1 MFRTIFCR
9 FSLFKRFSLFSLPT
23 ETLKATI
30 VEKKAEQETFRAKI
44 KEYEHNLADSK
55 GYRERQL
62 KEAKDNMAKTKAMSE
77 KSRKEWDKHE
87 KDAEILKLEI
97 EELTKT
103 IAESKEEIDGCE
115 NNVKE
120 LQQKVSSFLPF
131 SLFSLLKTKLKKN
144 VSLFTVGRFGL
155 IKRIIN
161 KGD

>member
-1 MFRTIFCR
+1 MLI
-9 FSLFKRFSLFSLPT
+9 LHT

-30 VEKKAEQETFRAKI
+30 VEKNAEQETFRAKI

-62 KEAKDNMAKTKAMSE
+62 KEAKDNMTKTKALSD

-103 IAESKEEIDGCE
+103 IAESKEEIDGCD
-115 NNVKE
+115 NKVKE
-120 LQQKVSSFLPF
+120 LQQKVSDLLPF
-131 SLFSLLKTKLKKN
+131 QLNIAENTTKNIFNFRSWKIWFQQVRQQRRRLKN
-144 VSLFTVGRFGL
+144 
-155 IKRIIN
+155 
-161 KGD
+161 

>member
-1 MFRTIFCR
+1 M
-9 FSLFKRFSLFSLPT
+9 
-23 ETLKATI
+23 KATI

-44 KEYEHNLADSK
+44 KEYEHNLSDSK

-62 KEAKDNMAKTKAMSE
+62 KEAKDNMTKMKTQSD

-115 NNVKE
+115 NKVTE
-120 LQQKVSSFLPF
+120 LQQKVSVFFHISAELRNKILKNTSFFCDSWKIWYQQVRHPQRK
-131 SLFSLLKTKLKKN
+131 SKS
-144 VSLFTVGRFGL
+144 
-155 IKRIIN
+155 
-161 KGD
+161 